1 MEPLTIAFVV
11 IGVIL
16 LLRLLGAICGSSA
29 PEAIGNIGESR
40 TAHCLHKLS
49 TDTYTV
55 FNNIIVSDSEG
66 RTTQI
71 DHIVVSRY
79 GIFVVETLSVMI
91 QIFWYKKTG
100 KRFFKMAPIHH
111 HFEQLG
117 WKETTVVTRFWIIGF
132 VLTLVGL
139 TALINFN

>member
-16 LLRLLGAICGSSA
+16 LLRLLGAICGGST

-40 TAHCLHKLS
+40 TAYYLHKLP

-55 FNNIIVSDSEG
+55 FNDVIVTDSEG

-71 DHIVVSRY
+71 DHFMGVLVIRRVKGRGMS
-79 GIFVVETLSVMI
+79 VENLSATS
-91 QIFWYKKTG
+91 FPTY
-100 KRFFKMAPIHH
+100 
-111 HFEQLG
+111 
-117 WKETTVVTRFWIIGF
+117 
-132 VLTLVGL
+132 
-139 TALINFN
+139 LI